1 MFICTYINCQKQTCL
16 SQQHDATVKVGRPV
30 QFVFHQRVPNSC
42 LRWSKR
48 LYFVFFGSKVG
59 FVVCLFVKLW
69 YFFGLTK
76 NEMHI
81 QCIYIYYLFEYS
93 LVQSLKVSKHTSFV
107 FCFTS
112 AQFGT
117 RWKHVYIMI
126 YNVFR
131 VHRSV
136 SVYIFIYT
144 HVYNC
149 LLFCSTDSSSRDT

>member
-48 LYFVFFGSKVG
+48 LYFVFFDGSNVG
-59 FVVCLFVKLW
+59 FVVSLFVKLW
-69 YFFGLTK
+69 DFFGLTK

-81 QCIYIYYLFEYS
+81 QCSVYIYIYLFEYS

-112 AQFGT
+112 AQGGNMC
-117 RWKHVYIMI
+117 I
-126 YNVFR
+126 
-131 VHRSV
+131 
-136 SVYIFIYT
+136 
-144 HVYNC
+144 
-149 LLFCSTDSSSRDT
+149 